1 MGLTFGTNWNY
12 RYTDPWLF
20 IIRYVQVTDGMLVP
34 SVSPTLSKYVQVTDR
49 MLVPSVSPI
58 FSTHIQVTDGMLVPS
73 VSPIFSTYI
82 QVTDGMLV
90 PFVSPIRSLGYRWN
104 VSPKNYSCKM
114 GLTGITDRLTKLGIL
129 LLDRKIGCRIIN

>member
-34 SVSPTLSKYVQVTDR
+34 SVSPTLSKYV
-49 MLVPSVSPI
+49 
-58 FSTHIQVTDGMLVPS
+58 QVTDGMLVPS

-129 LLDRKIGCRIIN
+129 LLDTFL